1 MDLLL
6 VINNFMYLYLC
17 TCVHINY
24 YCVGNSDYNAG
35 PYNFTIAS
43 GLTNITFNISIIN
56 DTILEENE
64 IFHLTIDPSSLPED
78 VSVGYPVLATVTIVD
93 DDCK

>member
-1 MDLLL
+1 M
-6 VINNFMYLYLC
+6 ILC
-17 TCVHINY
+17 ILCIHIYNY
-24 YCVGNSDYNAG
+24 YCAGNSDYVSG

-43 GLTNITFNISIIN
+43 GLTNITFNVSIIN
-56 DTILEENE
+56 DNILEENE

-78 VSVGYPVLATVTIVD
+78 VHVGSPVLVTVTIVD